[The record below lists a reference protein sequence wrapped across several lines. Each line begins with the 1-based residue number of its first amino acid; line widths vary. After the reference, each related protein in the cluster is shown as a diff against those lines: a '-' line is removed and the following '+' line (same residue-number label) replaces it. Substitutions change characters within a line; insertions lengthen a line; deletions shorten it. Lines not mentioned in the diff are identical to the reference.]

1 MPPIIPILAIIAV
14 IFGLSSKRRKDGPP
28 GPDAEPMTPG
38 GDVAPE
44 GAELDRQLVA
54 AFERV
59 ISDFGVPVAENVER
73 IYRLETAD
81 FTSGQFRKT
90 NTAGMHAF
98 NASFPFGWSLAAD
111 GLTPNDF
118 LPTIAMNENAG
129 GSFQWV
135 VFRNLGEAIHF
146 LGYFLNKYGNNA
158 GRWKSTE
165 PDQQRAYID
174 RLSAVD
180 PKIVRSL
187 TQGVGAP
194 APKF

>member
-38 GDVAPE
+38 GDVAPS
-44 GAELDRQLVA
+44 GVELDRQLRA
-54 AFERV
+54 GLERV
-59 ISDFGVPVAENVER
+59 MLDFGVPVAENVER
-73 IYRLETAD
+73 IYRLETD
-81 FTSGQFRKT
+81 NFKSGQFRKT

-118 LPTIAMNENAG
+118 LPTIAMEENAG

-135 VFRNLGEAIHF
+135 VFRNLGEAVHF
-146 LGYFLNKYGNNA
+146 LGYFLNKYNNNA

-174 RLSAVD
+174 RLSGIA

-187 TQGVGAP
+187 TQGFGAP
-194 APKF
+194 VPKF